1 MTSNAMKTFVL
12 GVITALLIVGWVVLA
27 ITGVISV
34 KTAIIIPIG
43 IIIGIGL
50 TLFLLG
56 IWWWI

>member
-1 MTSNAMKTFVL
+1 MTSNEMKTFLL

-34 KTAIIIPIG
+34 KTAITIPIG

-50 TLFLLG
+50 ALFLLG
-56 IWWWI
+56 IWWWS

>member
-1 MTSNAMKTFVL
+1 MTSNGMKTFVL

-56 IWWWI
+56 IWWWS